1 MTIYLEDLVI
11 GEKIVFGSHTFT
23 KQEIVAFA
31 EEFDPQ
37 PFHLDEA
44 AARRSLFGALSASG
58 WQTAA
63 HWMRAMVDY
72 RQHQAEADRRAGKE
86 VPPSGPSPG
95 PTKLRWPRPVYVG
108 DTVTYSSTVTAVEV
122 DPKRI
127 DWGIAITADEGVN
140 QKGETVYAAIGR
152 VYVKR
157 RNSLSTGCA
166 D

>member
-11 GEKIVFGSHTFT
+11 GERIVFESHTFA
-23 KQEIVAFA
+23 KDEIVAFA
-31 EEFDPQ
+31 QEFDPQ

-63 HWMRAMVDY
+63 FWMRSMVGY
-72 RQHQAEADRRAGKE
+72 RHRQAEADRKAGKD

-95 PTKLRWPRPVYVG
+95 LTKLSWPKPVYVG
-108 DTVTYSSTVTAVEV
+108 DTITFSSTVTAVED
-122 DPKRI
+122 DPRRA
-127 DWGIAITADEGVN
+127 DWGIATTADEGVN
-140 QKGETVYAAIGR
+140 QHGETVYAATGR

-157 RNSLSTGCA
+157 RTPRP
-166 D
+166 